1 MAKHNVVT
9 LVSLYYLYWVWFCLM
24 QTTCWQRLAV
34 ESFLLPLV
42 INEYSDKQLSHQS
55 SWHTVRVFKHLDFSF
70 YWTSGIEEV
79 TRVDSLKTSHFLGF
93 HTMID
98 GHFDYLLGFMPP
110 WCLGAQLPNT
120 QSKNSLWDNKH
131 FVHVDFFQ

>member
-1 MAKHNVVT
+1 MSIQT
-9 LVSLYYLYWVWFCLM
+9 SSLAINHHGILSGFSNTWI
-24 QTTCWQRLAV
+24 LA
-34 ESFLLPLV
+34 
-42 INEYSDKQLSHQS
+42 
-55 SWHTVRVFKHLDFSF
+55 F
-70 YWTSGIEEV
+70 YWTLGIEKV

-98 GHFDYLLGFMPP
+98 GYFDYLLGFMPP